1 MSFPL
6 SRLQEGGVGCDAEWQ
21 SLLACPSFSELPDED
36 TCASLATVVG
46 LTVERQH
53 PLWKAPDAQV
63 RGPALVPG
71 VALYWSCLAFLAHFS
86 LHHHTCIQLGHV
98 Q

>member
-1 MSFPL
+1 MPFPL

-21 SLLACPSFSELPDED
+21 SLLACPLFSELPDED

-63 RGPALVPG
+63 CPDPGARGCSILV
-71 VALYWSCLAFLAHFS
+71 LAFLAHFS
-86 LHHHTCIQLGHV
+86 LHHHTCI
-98 Q
+98 